1 MQFEVTLLKPLK
13 YLQTSLFP
21 PGHATTQKPIFAT
34 RGFTGKKMVLLR
46 ISQAVNTG
54 NALGSC
60 LFTYTT
66 WAENIRSKPKWF
78 TPWERCSTAPAGH
91 PAAGISQ
98 LALSLVL
105 VSLTTMGGGGK
116 GGGCGGKENQFLT
129 EVSKNLTLN
138 TELTVG
144 QKVKF
149 TSLLHSDHVWD
160 SGRSLGRTWSFD
172 TSNSKVH

>member
-46 ISQAVNTG
+46 ISQAENTG

-78 TPWERCSTAPAGH
+78 TPWERCSTAPAGR

-105 VSLTTMGGGGK
+105 VSLTTMGGEKK
-116 GGGCGGKENQFLT
+116 GGVWRQRKPVSDWSQQEFNAKHRANSWPEGKIYFT
-129 EVSKNLTLN
+129 ATL
-138 TELTVG
+138 
-144 QKVKF
+144 
-149 TSLLHSDHVWD
+149 WP
-160 SGRSLGRTWSFD
+160 RLGFWKKPR
-172 TSNSKVH
+172 